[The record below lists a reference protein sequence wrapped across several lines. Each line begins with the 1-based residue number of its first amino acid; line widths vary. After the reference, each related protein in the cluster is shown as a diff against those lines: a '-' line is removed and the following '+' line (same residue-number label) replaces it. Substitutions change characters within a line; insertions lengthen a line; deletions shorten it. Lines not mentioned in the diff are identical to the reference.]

1 MDKFVIRSH
10 RTVESVGTEQ
20 KTEASGTSTEVRE
33 VQRQHHIARKQR
45 NNSSNLSKCEK
56 L

>member
-10 RTVESVGTEQ
+10 RTVGTEQ
-20 KTEASGTSTEVRE
+20 KAEASGTSTEVRE

-45 NNSSNLSKCEK
+45 NKSSKCEK